1 MKSHISYIF
10 FVPTC
15 RALPLLGILLV
26 VGICYTGYKVP
37 VVSPFGFECVYMNVA
52 LGFALIWHRFASLL
66 VFTSSAESMQS
77 FSMQSFSAG
86 NSRR

>member
-1 MKSHISYIF
+1 MCTTWISIVFFFIKERWMKSHISYIF

-37 VVSPFGFECVYMNVA
+37 VVGPFGFECVYMNVA
-52 LGFALIWHRFASLL
+52 LGFALIWHRFAT
-66 VFTSSAESMQS
+66 VA
-77 FSMQSFSAG
+77 
-86 NSRR
+86 